1 LIRWNISIENEGIP
15 MREKY
20 LYTLEDSSIGI
31 KGGSKT
37 SNLRFLIRKKYPV
50 PKGFVLSWDALCD
63 YNAGEKSVIDQIR
76 NELKGCI
83 HPDRTYAVRSSASI
97 EDHNEFSCAGLF
109 QSYLGM
115 QGEEEIIGAILKVW
129 KSMGEEKLTIYCKTH
144 NLDTQ
149 SILMA
154 VIIQEMVDARSSG
167 VIFSKNPITGF
178 SEIIIEAGEGNG
190 DEQIE
195 AMRSP
200 ERWVSKWG
208 NWMEKPTEGI
218 IEDALAEELALK
230 AHVIAKTY
238 GKPVDLEWAYD
249 GENLYFL
256 QIRPIRQLDIP
267 VYSNRITKEMLPGII
282 KPLVWSVNTTMINKI
297 WTQILVKLTGD
308 TSIDPENLTGYYFG
322 RAYFNMALFGQVFES
337 LGIPYEGLELLLGLE
352 QDGPKKPHIKPGMKI
367 MGRVPSLF
375 SLTRSFLTAE
385 KRYRQI
391 EPYKRGVYEYIQREV
406 DESRSK
412 EEDLRIARKIAEE
425 TESVAYFNIIL
436 PMEMMMYHRMLAGFL
451 KKHDYDIRD
460 LELKGVEE
468 AANEYSPHYHL
479 AQLKKKY
486 KLPDDHLNEEES
498 ERLHEDIQSFLKR
511 FGHFS
516 DSGNDCSK
524 IPWRETPELVHKMI
538 EMAAEPSTEE
548 SLLHYHDLKLPFLKK
563 KIYGGVYKRTSHYA
577 VLRESISSLYTFGY
591 GQFRN
596 VFVKMG
602 KDFVKEGLL
611 YDQEDIY
618 YLYWDELVEIVERK
632 KKLPLADLV
641 NERKKQLDHYEHIFV
656 PEIIIGKEQPPCK
669 EDQEEDYK
677 GIPTSLGVYSGP
689 ARVLRGFSDF
699 ERLLEGDVLII
710 PFSDVGWTPLFAK
723 AGAVVAESGGI
734 LSHSSIVAREY
745 RIPAVVS
752 VPGACRI
759 KDGMMVTVDGYSGNI
774 FVEEK

>member
-1 LIRWNISIENEGIP
+1 
-15 MREKY
+15 MRKKY
-20 LYTLEDSSIGI
+20 LYALEDSTIGT

-50 PKGFVLSWDALCD
+50 PKGYVLSWDAMCD
-63 YNAGEKSVIDQIR
+63 YNAGEQSVMDQIR
-76 NELKGCI
+76 SELKSRI
-83 HPDRTYAVRSSASI
+83 HPGRTYAVRSSASI

-129 KSMGEEKLTIYCKTH
+129 QSMGEEKLTTYCKTH

-190 DEQIE
+190 DEQVQ

-208 NWMEKPTEGI
+208 NWMEKHDEGI
-218 IEDALAEELALK
+218 IRETLAKELASK
-230 AHVIAKTY
+230 AHAIAKAY

-256 QIRPIRQLDIP
+256 QIRPITQLDIP
-267 VYSNRITKEMLPGII
+267 IYSNRITKEMLPGII

-297 WTQILVKLTGD
+297 WTEILVKLTGD
-308 TSIDPENLTGYYFG
+308 TTIEPDTLTGYYFG

-337 LGIPYEGLELLLGLE
+337 IGIPYEGLEVLLGME
-352 QDGPKKPHIKPGMKI
+352 EDGPLKPHIKPGMKI
-367 MGRVPSLF
+367 MGRVPSLL

-385 KRYRQI
+385 KRYKLI

-412 EEDLRIARKIAEE
+412 EEDLRIARKIAVE
-425 TESVAYFNIIL
+425 TEAVAYFNIIL
-436 PMEMMMYHRMLAGFL
+436 PMEMMMYYRMLAGFL

-468 AANEYSPHYHL
+468 AANEFSPHYHL

-486 KLPDDHLNEEES
+486 GLPDSQLSEYER
-498 ERLHEDIQSFLKR
+498 ERLHEDIQLFLKR

-516 DSGNDCSK
+516 DSGNDCSR
-524 IPWRETPELVHKMI
+524 IPWRETPELVNKMI

-548 SLLHYHDLKLPFLKK
+548 NRLNFYNLKLPILKK
-563 KIYGGVYKRTSHYA
+563 KLYGGIYRRTSRYA

-618 YLYWDELVEIVERK
+618 YLYWDELVEIVEHK

-641 NERKKQLDHYEHIFV
+641 KERKKELEHYEHIFV
-656 PEIIIGKEQPPCK
+656 PEVIIGKEQPPCK
-669 EDQEEDYK
+669 DDLEEDYK
-677 GIPTSLGVYSGP
+677 GIPTSLGVYCGP

-723 AGAVVAESGGI
+723 AGAVIAESGGI